1 VVSGAA
7 TPRRLPELLVSIELD
22 AEVSDAIKEMA
33 RESEDGRETG
43 GIVLGRGP
51 DGAGVVHVEC
61 AGDPG
66 PKARREPGFF
76 LRDLERAQELAD
88 AAWAENKAIWVGE
101 WHTHVH
107 GDPRPSPTDL
117 ATYAGHLAV
126 AELEFEVFV
135 SIIAVPDLER
145 GWEEPLL
152 APWLLEISEIPVDAA
167 RRAG

>member
-1 VVSGAA
+1 M
-7 TPRRLPELLVSIELD
+7 SIDID
-22 AEVSDAIKEMA
+22 ADVADAIKVMA

-43 GIVLGRGP
+43 GILLGRGP
-51 DGAGVVHVEC
+51 DETGIVHVER

-66 PKARREPGFF
+66 PKARRESGFF

-117 ATYAGHLAV
+117 ATYARHLAA
-126 AELEFEVFV
+126 AELEFKVFV
-135 SIIAVPDLER
+135 ATIAVPDHER
-145 GWEEPLL
+145 GWAEPLL
-152 APWLLEISEIPVDAA
+152 APWLLEISQIPVEAA

>member
-1 VVSGAA
+1 M
-7 TPRRLPELLVSIELD
+7 SIDLD
-22 AEVSDAIKEMA
+22 AGVADAIKEMA

-43 GIVLGRGP
+43 GILLGRGP
-51 DGAGVVHVEC
+51 DENGVVNVER

-66 PKARREPGFF
+66 PNARREPGFF
-76 LRDLERAQELAD
+76 LRDLERAQQLA
-88 AAWAENKAIWVGE
+88 AEAWVDHKAIWVGE

-117 ATYAGHLAV
+117 ATYAGHLAA

-135 SIIAVPDLER
+135 SIIAVPDDER
-145 GWEEPLL
+145 GWEDPLL
-152 APWLLEISEIPVDAA
+152 APWLLEISEIPVEAA

>member
-1 VVSGAA
+1 
-7 TPRRLPELLVSIELD
+7 LPELLVSIELD
-22 AEVSDAIKEMA
+22 AEVSDVIKEMA

-43 GIVLGRGP
+43 GILLGRRP
-51 DGAGVVHVEC
+51 DEAGVVQVER

-117 ATYAGHLAV
+117 ATYAGHLAA

-135 SIIAVPDLER
+135 SIIAVPDHER

-152 APWLLEISEIPVDAA
+152 APWLLEISEIPVESA